1 MEVAKEFSKFAH
13 EYGNHNLIQKEV
25 AQKLCSFLDK
35 KRYKRILDVGAGDG
49 EIYENLLEHNIEC
62 LNFVALDFSKEML
75 ALHRDA
81 EAIQKVCLDFNQ
93 KGFSSVFQEHQ
104 LDLII
109 ASSSLQ
115 WSDDLSNV
123 LAELSSLSDT
133 FLFSFF
139 TANTFKSL
147 HQTVN
152 IKSPILTQ
160 REILEALNKYFIYDL
175 ELIEYKLEFSS
186 VYEMLHY
193 IKKSGVGGGVKQL
206 GYGQMKKLL
215 VEYPLNYLEFEVVF
229 VKVIKKKKGN
239 L

>member
-1 MEVAKEFSKFAH
+1 MEVVKEFSKFAH

-25 AQKLCSFLDK
+25 AQTLCSFVDK
-35 KRYKRILDVGAGDG
+35 KKYKRILDVGAGDG
-49 EIYENLLEHNIEC
+49 AIYENLLEYNIEC
-62 LNFVALDFSKEML
+62 LDFVALDFSKEML

-81 EAIQKVCLDFNQ
+81 EVIQKVCLDFNQ
-93 KGFSSVFQEHQ
+93 KGFSSVFQDHQ
-104 LDLII
+104 FDLII

-115 WSDDLSNV
+115 WSHDLSNV
-123 LAELSSLSDT
+123 LAELSLLSET

-139 TANTFKSL
+139 TSNTFKTL
-147 HQTVN
+147 HKIVN
-152 IKSPILTQ
+152 INSPILSQ
-160 REILEALNKYFIYDL
+160 KEILDALNRYFIYDL

-186 VYEMLHY
+186 VYEMLRY

-215 VEYPLNYLEFEVVF
+215 REYPLNYLEFEVVF